1 MMQIE
6 IHEYLSTQH
15 YFLAQLI
22 AADEEGAPER
32 EKEREMRISGA
43 EITAFVIVHHS
54 SQSVFDNQDGRRCLE
69 TQLRQQS

>member
-1 MMQIE
+1 MIQIE

-22 AADEEGAPER
+22 AER

-54 SQSVFDNQDGRRCLE
+54 SQSVFDNQD
-69 TQLRQQS
+69 S